1 MSNDETPNPENEIIF
16 IIDDVLKDGI
26 IYYDSFVKRS
36 KTKQQMESYRGI
48 KRALEQA
55 NKQIV
60 NLGIRNGVKSLKL
73 YQKSVLDKL
82 KLKQSTNQSFDA
94 GLYRGYK
101 EAIKKIEELAWPLFE
116 GKGFTKDFQKEFESE
131 TITFDLEECRNCG
144 RKWSAWTKDTLEY
157 CKRCDEIIC
166 NHCKPEDDCEWCF
179 TSGAVERKRAES
191 SSKDMECPPATQD
204 VAINT
209 KNRNATIDSFGYGP
223 LNVDEPDDF
232 WEEIAEQWKTSVE
245 AAKKSKCGN
254 CVAFDRSPRM
264 KDCMPGETSDGEG
277 VLGYCWMHHF
287 KCHSARTC
295 DTWAKGGPI
304 TTDKVST
311 GWQERAFA
319 KPKASKI
326 ATEANKDTA
335 KAAEENQLKKAYDEG
350 LKQLE
355 DIGWEVNEKQFTMD
369 AVFAGQEETHT
380 WEISASEE
388 MMKRYGDGQNLN
400 QKAVRERVYESLK
413 QAGWDMYFDESMAS
427 FGFTEFHMGSH
438 TPSGIDRGYEDNFEN
453 MGMINQAES
462 FGAESL
468 PQTLEDCKKR
478 LEIAEEVLSMSDAV
492 QTYNKYLLQE
502 MGIDR
507 YADDEL
513 DSESFDADGKDGD
526 MNAKVY
532 FFHKGD
538 EINFEVKNSKDI
550 NKIVKEIKSKVNYY
564 PNTFDIEVIEGEYL
578 NYHTYIKQ
586 PSNTNKVNYILKKEE
601 PVLKR
606 GKRGAKGMRMGLLAE
621 SFEALDYE
629 LNRDDCCEV
638 WVEKL
643 YDDGKIGFGQ
653 AGNLLVG
660 IEKGELKCSQLGSAK
675 CNKNTESFAA
685 EGNKM
690 KAAILRGIQA
700 AIREEYVQFDG
711 KADIAATVNMI
722 LRELGQLEGDTPV
735 EMLDVGSA
743 PAMRIDPY
751 DVVAAMARAANQM
764 AKINEESMVCW
775 DMEDMFLDGD
785 TKRLGWG
792 LQSIFGI
799 HALKAKVDGEDAW
812 RVAGYPQAIET
823 WFMLYNSLRINL
835 QKEIKR
841 VKKAEREAFYQA
853 FARQIRANPNVQKM
867 IKKNSKNRERAKEL
881 SKNCFPAPES
891 KKWVPVE
898 EGIVSKAK
906 KLSDAL
912 NPFASETFN
921 NTNHSNKDMDGLKT
935 RKSGRFN
942 SGDVKVL
949 TIGVLIG
956 AFGSL
961 FGNFLTKK
969 YLGPSVIVTT
979 DNDDDESQSENSS
992 TVKESDLISFSQN
1005 NRFIQT
1011 N

>member
-1 MSNDETPNPENEIIF
+1 VGKKQESEYMSNDEVPNPENEIIF

-36 KTKQQMESYRGI
+36 KTKQQLESYMGI

-60 NLGIRNGVKSLKL
+60 NLGIRNGLKSLKL

-82 KLKQSTNQSFDA
+82 KLKKSSNQSFDA

-116 GKGFTKDFQKEFESE
+116 GRGFTKDFQKEFESE

-157 CKRCDEIIC
+157 CKRCDEIVC

-179 TSGAVERKRAES
+179 RSGAVERKRAEGDDGWVRS
-191 SSKDMECPPATQD
+191 DVTANIAGYYSFIRKRPFYLEKEFTMPPYPNTLKLVVDGFFTGISYEDMGENYF
-204 VAINT
+204 NT
-209 KNRNATIDSFGYGP
+209 LEFQEYRNKYVNEYTDEVLEKILERYALGKMESLYEEITVLDEDYSEEEKNNHIKYCDDYLKKQMNQYMKEWNNSWMGEYNIDSFGGEQPTFIPTYIWFYDKTREKT
-223 LNVDEPDDF
+223 LYQYRIDE
-232 WEEIAEQWKTSVE
+232 ES
-245 AAKKSKCGN
+245 
-254 CVAFDRSPRM
+254 R
-264 KDCMPGETSDGEG
+264 
-277 VLGYCWMHHF
+277 
-287 KCHSARTC
+287 
-295 DTWAKGGPI
+295 
-304 TTDKVST
+304 
-311 GWQERAFA
+311 
-319 KPKASKI
+319 
-326 ATEANKDTA
+326 
-335 KAAEENQLKKAYDEG
+335 
-350 LKQLE
+350 
-355 DIGWEVNEKQFTMD
+355 
-369 AVFAGQEETHT
+369 
-380 WEISASEE
+380 
-388 MMKRYGDGQNLN
+388 NL
-400 QKAVRERVYESLK
+400 L
-413 QAGWDMYFDESMAS
+413 
-427 FGFTEFHMGSH
+427 
-438 TPSGIDRGYEDNFEN
+438 RGYGRPFR
-453 MGMINQAES
+453 AES
-462 FGAESL
+462 FEAEQFQYEVMIGDVDTGIEDAEIVSL
-468 PQTLEDCKKR
+468 HETLED
-478 LEIAEEVLSMSDAV
+478 
-492 QTYNKYLLQE
+492 
-502 MGIDR
+502 
-507 YADDEL
+507 
-513 DSESFDADGKDGD
+513 
-526 MNAKVY
+526 AKVEA
-532 FFHKGD
+532 HKRAKMTDLPIFVTENRYDDALLLELGT
-538 EINFEVKNSKDI
+538 DI
-550 NKIVKEIKSKVNYY
+550 VL
-564 PNTFDIEVIEGEYL
+564 TL
-578 NYHTYIKQ
+578 N
-586 PSNTNKVNYILKKEE
+586 
-601 PVLKR
+601 
-606 GKRGAKGMRMGLLAE
+606 AE

-653 AGNLLVG
+653 AGNFLVS
-660 IEKGELKCSQLGSAK
+660 IETGDLKCSQLGSDK

-700 AIREEYVQFDG
+700 AIREEYVYFDG

-853 FARQIRANPNVQKM
+853 FAQHIRDNPNVKRM
-867 IKKNSKNRERAKEL
+867 IKKNSKNREKAREI

-898 EGIVSKAK
+898 EGVASKAK

-921 NTNHSNKDMDGLKT
+921 NTNDSNNSMNGLRT
-935 RKSGRFN
+935 RKSARFN

-979 DNDDDESQSENSS
+979 DDDDDDSQSDKSS
-992 TVKESDLISFSQN
+992 MVKESDLISLSQN

>member
-26 IYYDSFVKRS
+26 IYYDSFAKRS
-36 KTKQQMESYRGI
+36 KTKQQLESYMGI

-116 GKGFTKDFQKEFESE
+116 GRGFTKDFQKEFESE
-131 TITFDLEECRNCG
+131 TIAFDLEECRNCG
-144 RKWSAWTKDTLEY
+144 RKWSAWTPDTLEY
-157 CKRCDEIIC
+157 CKSCDEIVC
-166 NHCKPEDDCEWCF
+166 NHCKSEEDCEWCF
-179 TSGAVERKRAES
+179 TSGAVER
-191 SSKDMECPPATQD
+191 
-204 VAINT
+204 
-209 KNRNATIDSFGYGP
+209 
-223 LNVDEPDDF
+223 
-232 WEEIAEQWKTSVE
+232 
-245 AAKKSKCGN
+245 
-254 CVAFDRSPRM
+254 
-264 KDCMPGETSDGEG
+264 
-277 VLGYCWMHHF
+277 
-287 KCHSARTC
+287 
-295 DTWAKGGPI
+295 
-304 TTDKVST
+304 
-311 GWQERAFA
+311 
-319 KPKASKI
+319 
-326 ATEANKDTA
+326 

-350 LKQLE
+350 LKQLR

-369 AVFAGQEETHT
+369 AVYAGQEETHT

-388 MMKRYGDGQNLN
+388 MLERYGDGQNLN

-413 QAGWDMYFDESMAS
+413 QAGWDMHFDESMAS

-453 MGMINQAES
+453 MGIINQAES
-462 FGAESL
+462 F
-468 PQTLEDCKKR
+468 
-478 LEIAEEVLSMSDAV
+478 
-492 QTYNKYLLQE
+492 
-502 MGIDR
+502 
-507 YADDEL
+507 DDEDEGVCKL
-513 DSESFDADGKDGD
+513 CGVRRAALNEACNPCRVKKGLRPYVFEKGYDDNMYCGSCKTKMKGYGEGHYCEKCDNPKITKMDSESFEAEVRKQNTDGIILTIPIIEDRHDDKY
-526 MNAKVY
+526 NQ
-532 FFHKGD
+532 
-538 EINFEVKNSKDI
+538 
-550 NKIVKEIKSKVNYY
+550 NKIIERYKYEFNDTDIRWDNAYFKNKLSNVIQFL
-564 PNTFDIEVIEGEYL
+564 TFD
-578 NYHTYIKQ
+578 Q
-586 PSNTNKVNYILKKEE
+586 SDKKI
-601 PVLKR
+601 V
-606 GKRGAKGMRMGLLAE
+606 
-621 SFEALDYE
+621 D
-629 LNRDDCCEV
+629 
-638 WVEKL
+638 
-643 YDDGKIGFGQ
+643 KI
-653 AGNLLVG
+653 
-660 IEKGELKCSQLGSAK
+660 IGELKANGYKVSKRKEHFHWLDYYGA
-675 CNKNTESFAA
+675 ESFAA

-764 AKINEESMVCW
+764 AKINKESMVCW
-775 DMEDMFLDGD
+775 DMEDMFLDSD

-841 VKKAEREAFYQA
+841 VKKAERESFYQA
-853 FARQIRANPNVQKM
+853 FSRHIRDNPNVKRM
-867 IKKNSKNRERAKEL
+867 IKKNSKNREKAKEV

-898 EGIVSKAK
+898 EGVASKAK

-921 NTNHSNKDMDGLKT
+921 NTNDSNNNMNSLRTKKT
-935 RKSGRFN
+935 SRFN

-979 DNDDDESQSENSS
+979 NDDDDDSQSDNSS
-992 TVKESDLISFSQN
+992 TVKESDLITVSQN

>member
-1 MSNDETPNPENEIIF
+1 MTNDEVPNPENEIIF

-36 KTKQQMESYRGI
+36 KTKQQLESYMGI

-60 NLGIRNGVKSLKL
+60 NLGIRNGLKSLKL

-82 KLKQSTNQSFDA
+82 KLKQSSNQSFDA

-116 GKGFTKDFQKEFESE
+116 GRGFTKDFQKEFESE

-144 RKWSAWTKDTLEY
+144 RKWSNWTKDTLEY
-157 CKRCDEIIC
+157 CKRCDEIVC

-179 TSGAVERKRAES
+179 RSGAVERKR
-191 SSKDMECPPATQD
+191 
-204 VAINT
+204 
-209 KNRNATIDSFGYGP
+209 
-223 LNVDEPDDF
+223 
-232 WEEIAEQWKTSVE
+232 
-245 AAKKSKCGN
+245 
-254 CVAFDRSPRM
+254 
-264 KDCMPGETSDGEG
+264 
-277 VLGYCWMHHF
+277 
-287 KCHSARTC
+287 
-295 DTWAKGGPI
+295 
-304 TTDKVST
+304 
-311 GWQERAFA
+311 
-319 KPKASKI
+319 
-326 ATEANKDTA
+326 
-335 KAAEENQLKKAYDEG
+335 AEENQLKKAYDEG
-350 LKQLE
+350 LKQLR
-355 DIGWEVNEKQFTMD
+355 DIGWDVNERQFTMD
-369 AVFAGQEETHT
+369 AVYAGQEESHT
-380 WEISASEE
+380 WDIFPSDE
-388 MMKRYGDGQNLN
+388 MLERYPDGGNLN
-400 QKAVRERVYESLK
+400 QKAVKERVYESLE
-413 QAGWDMYFDESMAS
+413 QAGWDMYYDESMLS
-427 FGFTEFHMGSH
+427 FGFTEFHMGSN

-453 MGMINQAES
+453 MGIINE
-462 FGAESL
+462 
-468 PQTLEDCKKR
+468 
-478 LEIAEEVLSMSDAV
+478 
-492 QTYNKYLLQE
+492 
-502 MGIDR
+502 
-507 YADDEL
+507 
-513 DSESFDADGKDGD
+513 
-526 MNAKVY
+526 
-532 FFHKGD
+532 
-538 EINFEVKNSKDI
+538 
-550 NKIVKEIKSKVNYY
+550 
-564 PNTFDIEVIEGEYL
+564 
-578 NYHTYIKQ
+578 
-586 PSNTNKVNYILKKEE
+586 
-601 PVLKR
+601 
-606 GKRGAKGMRMGLLAE
+606 AE
-621 SFEALDYE
+621 SFEAEGRGNKQENSNHREMIAFYEELQHLVYNTQFEGDYE
-629 LNRDDCCEV
+629 DTLYYKIFEDEDDEQMKERGFEGGRGEFYIKEYLEI
-638 WVEKL
+638 VEKL
-643 YDDGKIGFGQ
+643 APKLYNKVISKYNKNQILRAINNLDINNNFCEYCGGDIDLDEEYNYYGYFVTGSQSPKNLGRGISRFNEIAGKNQWVYYGYCCEYCEEDYLQVMGE
-653 AGNLLVG
+653 NELDWLVG
-660 IEKGELKCSQLGSAK
+660 EEATYYMIPEEDVEKSDEWQ
-675 CNKNTESFAA
+675 ESFAA

-700 AIREEYVQFDG
+700 AIREEYVYFDG

-853 FARQIRANPNVQKM
+853 FARHIRDNPNVKRM
-867 IKKNSKNRERAKEL
+867 IKKNSKNREKAREI

-898 EGIVSKAK
+898 EGVASKAK

-921 NTNHSNKDMDGLKT
+921 NTNDSNNSMNGLRT
-935 RKSGRFN
+935 RKSARFN

-979 DNDDDESQSENSS
+979 DDDDDDSQSDKSS
-992 TVKESDLISFSQN
+992 MVKESDLISLSQN